1 MENQVNTVDLERICR
16 LCLEDK
22 NYETFHHIFDENLN
36 NKIIILSGLEVLK
49 TDTLPK
55 KICRNCRYQLEKSYF
70 LRIKSKECEKR
81 LKMHIRLKK
90 ANKPSNVLCKDYKD
104 DDDLEE
110 FEQNYLDSYKYFDKE
125 KERMTAEIDRL
136 RQEVRTEF
144 EIEKIQVIEEE
155 VNRRLEEAAKSVLS
169 LKSTPRNPP
178 VILNTGV
185 RSTLN
190 VYESPS
196 TKRKRCKVEN
206 NPITTDKLNLTEVF
220 VQNGSA
226 YEIVF
231 EPVEVEENG
240 VTTFETEN
248 TVEQND
254 VSNFQD
260 IDEGHIII
268 EEMTEDDDNDDSSYC
283 DSNTKQKK
291 SNLNETKKS
300 DIKSLLSVKLESESY
315 YKKVDETGDVEVDE
329 AGEKKIFQCP
339 LCPLKFTRRQNCKTH
354 YYTHTTP
361 NSPFTCEFCSK
372 GFKSNSAMER
382 HRRVHTGIKPFVC
395 EICQKTFNQ
404 NELLKRHMS
413 IHLDVA
419 PFKCDQCSKRFKQK
433 DPLKQ
438 HIAKFH
444 SNNPITHPF
453 DCIICQKSF
462 AHSSGLSRH
471 MLIHNGKTFT
481 CKICPRA
488 FNDKSALKRHETVHI
503 KKQKAPRQ

>member
-1 MENQVNTVDLERICR
+1 MTV
-16 LCLEDK
+16 
-22 NYETFHHIFDENLN
+22 
-36 NKIIILSGLEVLK
+36 
-49 TDTLPK
+49 
-55 KICRNCRYQLEKSYF
+55 
-70 LRIKSKECEKR
+70 
-81 LKMHIRLKK
+81 
-90 ANKPSNVLCKDYKD
+90 
-104 DDDLEE
+104 
-110 FEQNYLDSYKYFDKE
+110 
-125 KERMTAEIDRL
+125 EIDRL

-206 NPITTDKLNLTEVF
+206 NPVTTDKLNLTEVF

-254 VSNFQD
+254 GSNFQD
-260 IDEGHIII
+260 IDEGTIII
-268 EEMTEDDDNDDSSYC
+268 EEMTEDDDNYDSSYG
-283 DSNTKQKK
+283 DSKTKQKK
-291 SNLNETKKS
+291 SNLNKTNNTKTEKS
-300 DIKSLLSVKLESESY
+300 DVKPLLSMKHESECY

-329 AGEKKIFQCP
+329 AGEKKIFQCS

-354 YYTHTTP
+354 YYTHTTS

-382 HRRVHTGIKPFVC
+382 HRRASTIFLFFSPSLLTFFV
-395 EICQKTFNQ
+395 
-404 NELLKRHMS
+404 
-413 IHLDVA
+413 
-419 PFKCDQCSKRFKQK
+419 
-433 DPLKQ
+433 
-438 HIAKFH
+438 
-444 SNNPITHPF
+444 
-453 DCIICQKSF
+453 
-462 AHSSGLSRH
+462 
-471 MLIHNGKTFT
+471 
-481 CKICPRA
+481 
-488 FNDKSALKRHETVHI
+488 
-503 KKQKAPRQ
+503 